1 MDSESPIC
9 EPTSESL
16 PRPTDA
22 LLLLNYIIIIII
34 IINIIVIMLSS
45 SGSSRCSTSIVIII
59 KCIIIIVI
67 IIIIIISIVYRDM
80 FRAPLFRPPS
90 LFVVIVAFISL
101 FF

>member
-67 IIIIIISIVYRDM
+67 IIIIISIVYRDM